1 MEDKF
6 CQNCGDKL
14 EGRSNQ
20 VYCSTRC
27 KSKINNFRVSERDK
41 NALTFQ
47 RQVKVNRQILMTLFR
62 LYGERELPEFVISA
76 SAIKANFNN
85 GMSVDRL
92 AIRFLDF
99 KLQKLENTNFIIQK
113 IPN

>member
-20 VYCSTRC
+20 IYCSTRC

-41 NALTFQ
+41 NARGIEL
-47 RQVKVNRQILMTLFR
+47 QVKANRRILMALHR
-62 LYGERELPEFVISA
+62 LYGERELPDFVISA
-76 SAIKANFNN
+76 SAIKMSYNN
-85 GMSVDRL
+85 GTTADKLTM
-92 AIRFLDF
+92 RFLDF
-99 KLQKLENTNFIIQK
+99 KLNKLPNTNFIIQK